1 MNQRTPKQP
10 QLGTHRGKLRLDTLK
25 PFCLQQPSIILVSS
39 MLTKTAVLSPMDR
52 ADLAHCRHA
61 AGSQPAQTTGLKNTQ
76 KSKKVQILGPVLGS
90 IFGPQNGPQVGCL
103 IKNPIEARFR
113 GPFLVPF
120 LGPKIGTKNRSKNA
134 EKKTA
139 KNSKKTNRKGSR
151 DSEKNDLRKPAKAPW
166 NPLNL
171 TPLLITYKDLLQPA
185 LVACM

>member
-25 PFCLQQPSIILVSS
+25 PFCLQQPSIILVLS

-52 ADLAHCRHA
+52 ADLAHCRYR
-61 AGSQPAQTTGLKNTQ
+61 AGSQPPQTLGEKRTQ
-76 KSKKVQILGPVLGS
+76 KSKKMQIPGPILGS
-90 IFGPQNGPQVGCL
+90 IFGPQNGPQVGHL

-134 EKKTA
+134 Q
-139 KNSKKTNRKGSR
+139 KNSKKFGKIKQEGIQGFR
-151 DSEKNDLRKPAKAPW
+151 KNDLRKPAIATW
-166 NPLNL
+166 NPLR
-171 TPLLITYKDLLQPA
+171 I
-185 LVACM
+185 